1 MGTMATF
8 LCLLL
13 AVIAANGEYFSHCG
27 RPTLLWH
34 DDAPFLGS
42 LCDGAPKGTQCTEL
56 NIGRCYA
63 NKGGEL
69 AASKDGN
76 YYNTCK
82 DCSLK
87 GESQTTLSCYCLVD
101 PADSTYHYTEIDTG
115 KCLLSL
121 HNRILFT
128 LLTTIS
134 IDKDIENKSG
144 FLTCFGGGQKL
155 CRPEEGGQF

>member
-1 MGTMATF
+1 MGTIATF

-13 AVIAANGEYFSHCG
+13 EAIVANGEYFSHCG

-42 LCDGAPKGTQCTEL
+42 LCDGAPKGTQCTAL

-69 AASKDGN
+69 AASKHGN

-82 DCSLK
+82 DC
-87 GESQTTLSCYCLVD
+87 
-101 PADSTYHYTEIDTG
+101 
-115 KCLLSL
+115 
-121 HNRILFT
+121 N
-128 LLTTIS
+128 
-134 IDKDIENKSG
+134 KDIENKDG
-144 FLTCFGGGQKL
+144 FLTCFDGGEKL
-155 CRPEEGGQF
+155 CRPEDGGQF